1 MQHTKTLLFLAV
13 ILMAVGAILTL
24 ENLGLVAGA
33 SKHWP
38 MFLLILGGGF
48 LLLYRSRQSGDA
60 ALLWLGTFILS
71 LGVFFYYLNFSS
83 WRLLGRLWPVF
94 LGLVG
99 VSFLSLAAAGR
110 SRLFGAFAVAFIG
123 LFLVFTMVFA
133 VSLKLW
139 PVSFLVFGAALLS
152 LELIQRKDSDP

>member
-1 MQHTKTLLFLAV
+1 MRHTRTLLFLSV
-13 ILMAVGAILTL
+13 ILMAVGALLTL
-24 ENLGLVAGA
+24 ENLGLVPGV
-33 SKHWP
+33 SRHWP

-60 ALLWLGTFILS
+60 VLLWLGSFVLS
-71 LGVFFYYLNFSS
+71 LGVFFYYLNFTS

-99 VSFLSLAAAGR
+99 LSFLALALDRR

-139 PVSFLVFGAALLS
+139 PVSFLVFGVALLI
-152 LELIQRKDSDP
+152 LELIQRSNAG